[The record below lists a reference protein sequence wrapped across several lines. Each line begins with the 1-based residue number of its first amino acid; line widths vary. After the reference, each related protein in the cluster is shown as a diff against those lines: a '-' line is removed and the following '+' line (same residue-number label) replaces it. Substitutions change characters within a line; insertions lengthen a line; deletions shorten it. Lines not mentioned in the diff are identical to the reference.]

1 MGRQMINKMRRNYS
15 DMEMKNDGIC
25 DLTGKCQTHSGKSMN
40 QIRVHMVQ
48 RWRTSFMVEALC
60 YGFLCTETGKTKRK
74 ISSGIEICATPLGC
88 CPVETHICQTSANA
102 KEDLGFPHCVC
113 Q

>member
-1 MGRQMINKMRRNYS
+1 MSNTHWQINEPDTS
-15 DMEMKNDGIC
+15 
-25 DLTGKCQTHSGKSMN
+25 THGAEVADKP
-40 QIRVHMVQ
+40 HH
-48 RWRTSFMVEALC
+48 FMAEALC